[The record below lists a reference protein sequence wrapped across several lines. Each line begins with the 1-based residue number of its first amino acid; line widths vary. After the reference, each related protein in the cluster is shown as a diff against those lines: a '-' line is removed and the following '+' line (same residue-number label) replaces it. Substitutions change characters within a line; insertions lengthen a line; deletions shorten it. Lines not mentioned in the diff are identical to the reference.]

1 MSEKYQQFF
10 RRKAGRSMLKTE
22 CAWLEIRANGE
33 ALMLA
38 PGLAKKVT
46 IHVNEDTTARHDFL
60 YNEIFSFLRERGVAG
75 ATLIR
80 PAAGFGSHHRAHS
93 TEGGLAKKEH
103 LPVRI
108 EFIETKDAADALLP
122 SLCELITDGL
132 IEAHET
138 TVIKAAVREEP
149 S

>member
-1 MSEKYQQFF
+1 
-10 RRKAGRSMLKTE
+10 MLRTE
-22 CAWLEIRANGE
+22 EYGGPLVRARGE
-33 ALMLA
+33 NRMLA
-38 PGLAKKVT
+38 AGVAKKVT
-46 IHVNEDTTARHDFL
+46 IHLNEDTTARHDFL
-60 YNEIFSFLRERGVAG
+60 YSEIFTLLKERGVAG

-80 PAAGFGSHHRAHS
+80 PAAGFGTHHRLHS
-93 TEGGLAKKEH
+93 VEGGVAEKEH

-108 EFIETKDAADALLP
+108 EFIEMKEAADALLP

-138 TVIKAAVREEP
+138 TIIKGAVQDER

>member
-1 MSEKYQQFF
+1 
-10 RRKAGRSMLKTE
+10 
-22 CAWLEIRANGE
+22 
-33 ALMLA
+33 MLA
-38 PGLAKKVT
+38 AGVAKKVT
-46 IHVNEDTTARHDFL
+46 IHLNEDTSARHDFL
-60 YNEIFSFLRERGVAG
+60 YNEIFTLRRQRGVAG

-80 PAAGFGSHHRAHS
+80 PAAGFGTHHRMHS
-93 TEGGLAKKEH
+93 AEGGLAEKEH

-108 EFIETKDAADALLP
+108 EFIETKEAADALLP

-138 TVIKAAVREEP
+138 TVIKAAVRDER

>member
-1 MSEKYQQFF
+1 MRGLSDT
-10 RRKAGRSMLKTE
+10 R
-22 CAWLEIRANGE
+22 NGE

-38 PGLAKKVT
+38 PGLAKNVT

-93 TEGGLAKKEH
+93 TEGGLAEKGH

-138 TVIKAAVREEP
+138 TVIKAEVREEP

>member
-1 MSEKYQQFF
+1 
-10 RRKAGRSMLKTE
+10 MLV
-22 CAWLEIRANGE
+22 
-33 ALMLA
+33 

-46 IHVNEDTTARHDFL
+46 IHLNEDTSAHHDFL
-60 YNEIFSFLRERGVAG
+60 YNEILSFLRERGVAG

-80 PAAGFGSHHRAHS
+80 PAAGFGSHPPPHS
-93 TEGGLAKKEH
+93 KEGGGDAGEREH

-108 EFIETKDAADALLP
+108 EFIENQHAADALLP

-132 IEAHET
+132 IEAHDT
-138 TVIKAAVREEP
+138 TVIKAAAREEP

>member
-1 MSEKYQQFF
+1 
-10 RRKAGRSMLKTE
+10 
-22 CAWLEIRANGE
+22 
-33 ALMLA
+33 MLA
-38 PGLAKKVT
+38 AGVAKKVT
-46 IHVNEDTTARHDFL
+46 IHLNEDTTARHDFL
-60 YNEIFSFLRERGVAG
+60 YNEIFTLLRERGVAG

-80 PAAGFGSHHRAHS
+80 PAAGFGTHHRMHS
-93 TEGGLAKKEH
+93 TNGDLAEKEH

-108 EFIETKDAADALLP
+108 EFIETREMADALLP

-138 TVIKAAVREEP
+138 TVIKAAVRDER

>member
-1 MSEKYQQFF
+1 
-10 RRKAGRSMLKTE
+10 MLKTE
-22 CAWLEIRANGE
+22 CAWLEQGANGE

-38 PGLAKKVT
+38 PGFAKKIT
-46 IHVNEDTTARHDFL
+46 IHLNEDTTARHDFL

-80 PAAGFGSHHRAHS
+80 PSAGFGSHHRAHS
-93 TEGGLAKKEH
+93 TEGELAEREH

-108 EFIETKDAADALLP
+108 EFIETKDAADSLLP
-122 SLCELITDGL
+122 SLCELVTDGL

>member
-1 MSEKYQQFF
+1 
-10 RRKAGRSMLKTE
+10 MLKTE
-22 CAWLEIRANGE
+22 HARLEQGAKGE
-33 ALMLA
+33 ALMLT
-38 PGLAKKVT
+38 PGLATKIT
-46 IHVNEDTTARHDFL
+46 IHLNEDTTARHDFL

-93 TEGGLAKKEH
+93 TEGGLAEREH

-108 EFIETKDAADALLP
+108 EFIETMGAADALLP
-122 SLCELITDGL
+122 SLCELITDGM

>member
-1 MSEKYQQFF
+1 MLS
-10 RRKAGRSMLKTE
+10 AGV
-22 CAWLEIRANGE
+22 
-33 ALMLA
+33 
-38 PGLAKKVT
+38 AKKVT
-46 IHVNEDTTARHDFL
+46 IHLNEDTTSRHDFL
-60 YNEIFSFLRERGVAG
+60 YSEIFSFLRDRGVAG

-80 PAAGFGSHHRAHS
+80 PAAGFGTHHRTHS
-93 TEGGLAKKEH
+93 NEAGLAEKEH

-108 EFIETKDAADALLP
+108 EFIDTKETADALLP

-138 TVIKAAVREEP
+138 TVIKAAMQDER

>member
-1 MSEKYQQFF
+1 
-10 RRKAGRSMLKTE
+10 
-22 CAWLEIRANGE
+22 
-33 ALMLA
+33 MLA
-38 PGLAKKVT
+38 PGLAKKIT
-46 IHVNEDTTARHDFL
+46 IHLNEDTSARHDFL

-80 PAAGFGSHHRAHS
+80 PAAGFGSHGMMHS
-93 TEGGLAKKEH
+93 IDGRGEEREH
-103 LPVRI
+103 LPVQI
-108 EFIETKDAADALLP
+108 EFIETKEAADALLP

-138 TVIKAAVREEP
+138 TVIRAAVREQP